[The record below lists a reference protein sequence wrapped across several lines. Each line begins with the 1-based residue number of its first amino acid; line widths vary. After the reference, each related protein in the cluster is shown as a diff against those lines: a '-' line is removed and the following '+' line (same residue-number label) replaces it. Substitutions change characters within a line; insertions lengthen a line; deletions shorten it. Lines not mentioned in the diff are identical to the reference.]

1 MKMGVSARN
10 RALPILVLLFLISSI
25 PSCKA
30 PKFELPGTYVADY
43 DVAKEKLTLNKD
55 GTYIQEVTLKANSK
69 VDVSRGR
76 WSYDKETQYVTFYDN
91 FMFVINGFQKLNP
104 DYAHRK
110 RGIVTVPAG
119 LYFGRMRIGS
129 SERVSYKKID

>member
-1 MKMGVSARN
+1 MS
-10 RALPILVLLFLISSI
+10 
-25 PSCKA
+25 SCKT

-76 WSYDKETQYVTFYDN
+76 WSYDKETQYVTFEDN
-91 FMFVINGFQKLNP
+91 FMFVIDAFGKLNP
-104 DYAHRK
+104 DYAKRK
-110 RGIVTVPAG
+110 RGIFIVPATM
-119 LYFGRMRIGS
+119 YFGRMRIGS